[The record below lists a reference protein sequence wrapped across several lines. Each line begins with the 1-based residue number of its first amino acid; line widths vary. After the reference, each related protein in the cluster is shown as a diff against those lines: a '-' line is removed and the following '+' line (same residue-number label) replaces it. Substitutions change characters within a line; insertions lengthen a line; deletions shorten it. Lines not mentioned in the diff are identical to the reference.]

1 MQRRLRGE
9 RVAREGEFANLE
21 SQTAELM
28 SDQVVST
35 EIFKIEMETWENDI
49 VGRLEDV
56 QASALK
62 ESAGARKV
70 LSEVGE
76 AVDTARAL
84 GVDMKAASES
94 LGAVQTRVQ
103 GLEERISEVNKDSIA
118 MCTLAEAKVVAES
131 ERAKAAESDICS
143 LLDEASSSA
152 RGEVQELCADL
163 KLNEEVM
170 RAEIAAEVARLDGRC
185 EDLQDSASAKERR
198 LKGEIDGILL
208 RRQDENE
215 AFKVETRDHIQS
227 VSLNVESF
235 KTFLTSTMK
244 ALETSSQL
252 KSAQVQENVDS
263 EMISFRDAS

>member
-1 MQRRLRGE
+1 
-9 RVAREGEFANLE
+9 
-21 SQTAELM
+21 
-28 SDQVVST
+28 
-35 EIFKIEMETWENDI
+35 
-49 VGRLEDV
+49 
-56 QASALK
+56 
-62 ESAGARKV
+62 
-70 LSEVGE
+70 
-76 AVDTARAL
+76 
-84 GVDMKAASES
+84 MKAASES

-152 RGEVQELCADL
+152 RGEVQELCADM

-170 RAEIAAEVARLDGRC
+170 RAEIATEVSRLDGRC
-185 EDLQDSASAKERR
+185 EDSASAKERR